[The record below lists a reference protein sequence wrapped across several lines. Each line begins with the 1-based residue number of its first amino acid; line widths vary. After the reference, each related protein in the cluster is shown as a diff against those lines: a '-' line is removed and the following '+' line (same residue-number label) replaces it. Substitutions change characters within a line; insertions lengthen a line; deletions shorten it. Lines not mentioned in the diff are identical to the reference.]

1 MAVLRD
7 WFTYTAE
14 FLPLNANAAQNV
26 SVPIQADSDFMLTGL
41 SGTVK
46 ALVTDEVVIA
56 APAVTIRLEN
66 TGTGRN
72 MMDRPVPWD
81 NLVGTSQRPFL
92 LPSPHTLK
100 ANSTLLVALTELG
113 GNARQVRIAFL
124 GYKMFPTA

>member
-46 ALVTDEVVIA
+46 ALVTSEVVIA
-56 APAVTIRLEN
+56 APAVTIRLES

-72 MMDRPVPWD
+72 MMDRPVPWN
-81 NLVGTSQRPFL
+81 NLVGTAERPFL

-124 GYKMFPTA
+124 GYKIFPAN